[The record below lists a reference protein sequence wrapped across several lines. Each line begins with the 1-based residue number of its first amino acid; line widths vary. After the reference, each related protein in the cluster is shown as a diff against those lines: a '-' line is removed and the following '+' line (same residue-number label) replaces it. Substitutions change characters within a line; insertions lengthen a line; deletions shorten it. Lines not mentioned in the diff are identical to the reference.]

1 MKAETTQDAL
11 HLLSKRAGRAE
22 QAQAIGR
29 DYAAV
34 VGNLQFPWHPFVRG
48 ISPTKDGIPAQKEK
62 QTSHCL
68 PASGAGDGN

>member
-22 QAQAIGR
+22 LAQAMGR

-34 VGNLQFPWHPFVRG
+34 VGNLQFPWHRFERG
-48 ISPTKDGIPAQKEK
+48 VSPHKGWHTRTKKEK
-62 QTSHCL
+62 QTTIAPVVL
-68 PASGAGDGN
+68 